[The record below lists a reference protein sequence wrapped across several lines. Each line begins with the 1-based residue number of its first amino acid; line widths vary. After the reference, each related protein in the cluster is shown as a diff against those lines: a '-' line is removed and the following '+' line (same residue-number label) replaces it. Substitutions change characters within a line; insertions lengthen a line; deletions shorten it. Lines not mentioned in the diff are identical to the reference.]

1 MPTTTVSDAVNTTAV
16 DLLSAAHGKGQV
28 AHWFLTANTD
38 RDPAKAVEWIDKAI
52 GDLRSA
58 KDAITTGEPRELRRP
73 AQVTESIESFAERV
87 GVSVFQIGADL

>member
-38 RDPAKAVEWIDKAI
+38 RDPVKAVEWIDKAI
-52 GDLRSA
+52 GDLQSA

-73 AQVTESIESFAERV
+73 VAV
-87 GVSVFQIGADL
+87 GQQLLEADL